1 MLQKAEEILQSYFGY
16 PTFREG
22 QKKII
27 ESLLSGRDTVGIMP
41 TGGGKS
47 ICYQV
52 PALLLEGV
60 TLVISPLISLMKDQ
74 VDALISM
81 GVSAT
86 QINSSLDPAQVRERL
101 QKARQKEYKLLYI
114 APERLESE
122 GFMELLQTLPIALIA
137 VDEAHC
143 VSQWGHDFRPS
154 YLSIANVINMLPK
167 RPIIAALTATATP
180 EVTEDIRRQLAL
192 VNEDVFITGF
202 GRDNLEL
209 SVRKG
214 EDKRAFVEQYLLAN
228 PQQAGIVYASTRKD
242 VDALY
247 DYLQGRGFSVTR
259 YHAGLSEEERAQ
271 NQEAFLYDDVRTMV
285 ATNAFGMGIDKSNV
299 RYVIHYNMPKNLEAY
314 YQEAGRAGRDG
325 EMSQCMLLFHPQDIQ
340 TQSFFIEQNQTSED
354 RKSHEY
360 KKLYAMIDYCRTA
373 RCLQQSIVHY
383 FGDKSAGECGR
394 CSNCT
399 NDAELVDVT
408 VEAQKI
414 FSCVKRM
421 GERFGVALI
430 AQVLKASKNKKVA
443 QFGFEKL
450 PTFGLMREYT
460 EKEISDLIH
469 LFIAEGYLGITESK
483 YPVVTLTPQAIPV
496 LKGEEKVWQKIFVR
510 PAKLEV
516 EDELFEQLR
525 DLRKRISQREGVPPY
540 VIFHDSTLKELCS
553 LRPTD
558 KRAMLTIKGVGESKF
573 EKYGQEFLDCL
584 TAYLEDRPKVNQ

>member
-154 YLSIANVINMLPK
+154 YLSIANVINRLPK